1 LDRVFPLVYQELRR
15 LAHRQ
20 LRAESTGH
28 TLCTT
33 ALVHEAYL
41 RLADQTRGQWR
52 DRAHFLAIA
61 AVAMRRILV
70 DHARRHGSAK
80 RGGSLRWV
88 PLENADLAI
97 EERAA
102 LLVALDD
109 ALSRLAALDGR
120 QARVVECRFFGG
132 MTEEETAEALYRRAL
147 EIEREVLPSKHA
159 NTATT
164 LLGLGRLLMDR
175 NQDGEAE
182 PMLREA
188 LAIREEALVANHWGT
203 AIARS
208 ALGSC
213 LSRLGHHAEA
223 EPLLVEGV
231 ARLRDALGIRDPRT
245 QSALRHLANHYE
257 RVD

>member
-1 LDRVFPLVYQELRR
+1 MDARFDIADLLLQTGNGGHDALDRVFPLVYEELRR

-20 LRAESTGH
+20 LRAEPTGH

-80 RGGSLRWV
+80 RGGALRRV

-97 EERAA
+97 EERAE

-132 MTEEETAEALYRRAL
+132 MTEEETAEALGIGLRTAKRDWAKPRSWLYR
-147 EIEREVLPSKHA
+147 EIYP
-159 NTATT
+159 
-164 LLGLGRLLMDR
+164 D
-175 NQDGEAE
+175 
-182 PMLREA
+182 
-188 LAIREEALVANHWGT
+188 
-203 AIARS
+203 
-208 ALGSC
+208 
-213 LSRLGHHAEA
+213 
-223 EPLLVEGV
+223 GV
-231 ARLRDALGIRDPRT
+231 A
-245 QSALRHLANHYE
+245 
-257 RVD
+257 